1 MVGEEEEEVCKNS
14 VWWGLE
20 AMEERGYVRR
30 GGGSKPLRGW
40 VFKNISVKVDSQ

>member
-1 MVGEEEEEVCKNS
+1 MVGEEEEECKNS

-30 GGGSKPLRGW
+30 VGFSKPLKG
-40 VFKNISVKVDSQ
+40 VGF